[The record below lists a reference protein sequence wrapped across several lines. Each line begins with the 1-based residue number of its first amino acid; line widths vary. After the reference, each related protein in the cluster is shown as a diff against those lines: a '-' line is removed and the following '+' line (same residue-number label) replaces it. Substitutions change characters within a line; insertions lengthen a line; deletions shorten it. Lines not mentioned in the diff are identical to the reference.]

1 MAEENKWGG
10 AAPVFRVTSV
20 AAAVEYY
27 VSPLGFRH
35 NWGTGGF
42 ASVSRDGCT
51 IFLSEGDQG
60 HFGTWVWIGVNDASS
75 LEAELRAK
83 GAKIRHPPTNYPW
96 AYEMQ
101 VEDLDGNVLR
111 LGSDKLEG
119 QAYGE
124 WLDMEGRTWP
134 PLMEW

>member
-10 AAPVFRVTSV
+10 TAPVFRVTSV

-27 VSPLGFRH
+27 VSALGFRH

-51 IFLSEGDQG
+51 IFLCEGDQG

-75 LEAELRAK
+75 LEAELR
-83 GAKIRHPPTNYPW
+83 RELREDPPS
-96 AYEMQ
+96 ADELH
-101 VEDLDGNVLR
+101 VGVRDASG
-111 LGSDKLEG
+111 GS
-119 QAYGE
+119 
-124 WLDMEGRTWP
+124 RR
-134 PLMEW
+134 